1 MLLNHLLCLPTVC
14 FTVHVST
21 DLAKMSATEGV
32 ALVEININGLA
43 SCPLCRICWVS
54 AIKMEVESDYLI
66 FLGLCINHLAA
77 HGTKHN
83 KVDSVYI

>member
-21 DLAKMSATEGV
+21 DLAKMRAKEGV
-32 ALVEININGLA
+32 ALVEININGLS
-43 SCPLCRICWVS
+43 SCPLCRIYWVS
-54 AIKMEVESDYLI
+54 AVKMEAEPGYLI
-66 FLGLCINHLAA
+66 FLALDINHLAA

-83 KVDSVYI
+83 KVDL